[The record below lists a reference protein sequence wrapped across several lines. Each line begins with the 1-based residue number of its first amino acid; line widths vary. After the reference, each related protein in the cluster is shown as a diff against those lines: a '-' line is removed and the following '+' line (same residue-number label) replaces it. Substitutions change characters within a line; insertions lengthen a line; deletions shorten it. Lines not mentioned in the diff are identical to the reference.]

1 LKKIVLFLTFLWG
14 HLFAMD
20 AKSTINVYYELFS
33 SMTQKEKLSVYVMD
47 KELKE
52 IFSQSKHFVVSQDP
66 SKADVVLLTD
76 ETSYI
81 TVKQALSKHKSEAI
95 PIFFTTDYHLL
106 EDHPEII
113 GALYWKKGRSQLL
126 FIKPRLQVYHIDL
139 PQEYDPFIIESL

>member
-1 LKKIVLFLTFLWG
+1 MTFFWG

-20 AKSTINVYYELFS
+20 AKSTLNVYYELFS
-33 SMTQKEKLSVYVMD
+33 SLTHKEKFSVYVSD

-52 IFSQSKHFVVSQDP
+52 IFSHSKRFVSSQDP
-66 SKADVVLLTD
+66 SQADVVLLTD
-76 ETSYI
+76 EASYFH
-81 TVKQALSKHKSEAI
+81 VKRVLSSKEGVSM

-106 EDHPEII
+106 ADHPEFI